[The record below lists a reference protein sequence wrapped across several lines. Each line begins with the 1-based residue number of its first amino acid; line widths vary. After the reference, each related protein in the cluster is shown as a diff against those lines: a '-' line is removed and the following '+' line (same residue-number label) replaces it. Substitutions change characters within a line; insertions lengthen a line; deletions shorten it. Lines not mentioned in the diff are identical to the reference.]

1 MKHYGLIGYPLGHS
15 FSQKFF
21 TEKFAQENIDADY
34 QLFPIEQIDLFPTL
48 LAENPNLCGLNVTI
62 PYKEKIIPFLDE
74 LDETA
79 REIGA
84 VNVIKLVLPV
94 IAGSTRNPIG
104 QEEQRGLRVKPA
116 MTETQKPAMTEL
128 TLKGYNSDVIG
139 FENSLKPLLQPHHK
153 KALIL
158 GTGGAAK
165 GVAYILRKLSIHY
178 IIVSRTPKSGQISY
192 ADINADLLRD
202 YTLIINT
209 TPIGTFP
216 KTDVCPDIPYKELT
230 NKHLLYDLIYNP
242 EKTLFLQ
249 RGEAQGATIKNGLEM
264 LHGQALAAWDIW
276 ERG

>member
-21 TEKFAQENIDADY
+21 TDKFAQENIDADY
-34 QLFPIEQIDLFPTL
+34 QLFPIEKIDLFPTL

-62 PYKEKIIPFLDE
+62 PYKEQIIPFLDE

-84 VNVIKLVLPV
+84 VNVIKFLPPSPLKGEQER
-94 IAGSTRNPIG
+94 GSQVPF
-104 QEEQRGLRVKPA
+104 RGFRG
-116 MTETQKPAMTEL
+116 
-128 TLKGYNSDVIG
+128 KGYNSDVIG
-139 FENSLKPLLQPHHK
+139 FENSLKPLLQPHHN

-158 GTGGAAK
+158 GNGGAAK
-165 GVAYILRKLSIHY
+165 GVAYVLRKLSIHY

-209 TPIGTFP
+209 TPTGTFP

-230 NKHLLYDLIYNP
+230 DKHLLYDLIYNP